1 MIEKK
6 FISQKGFMSTSF
18 EKNIALRF
26 AFANWSEDGP
36 LIPVL
41 IQIKLT
47 ATSDYLGL
55 DELE

>member
-18 EKNIALRF
+18 EKNIALFF
-26 AFANWSEDGP
+26 AFANWREDGP

>member
-6 FISQKGFMSTSF
+6 FVSQKGFMSTSF

-26 AFANWSEDGP
+26 AFAHWSKNGP

-41 IQIKLT
+41 I
-47 ATSDYLGL
+47 
-55 DELE
+55 